1 MTTDEQRLIL
11 DRGFERAMET
21 VLGAFLREG
30 FNVTPLDAGDLHHR
44 DRLSTCGGQS
54 TERSLRFAR
63 LEATLPELSIA
74 ALPVEAPALLGC
86 RLTLFELTGSCTL
99 LTAENP
105 VTRYPLLASIVP
117 RIADRVGRALR
128 TVIGTGVLTAA

>member
-1 MTTDEQRLIL
+1 MGTDERRLIL

-21 VLGAFLREG
+21 VLSAFIREG
-30 FNVTPLDAGDLHHR
+30 FSVKPLEAGDLHYR
-44 DRLSTCGGQS
+44 ERASTCSGQ
-54 TERSLRFAR
+54 TTNGSLRFAL
-63 LEATLPELSIA
+63 LEATLPELSFA
-74 ALPVEAPALLGC
+74 ALPGDAAALLGC

-105 VTRYPLLASIVP
+105 LTKYPLLASIVP
-117 RIADRVGRALR
+117 RVADRVSRALR